1 MPPVPA
7 PMLSD
12 ILRQPAV
19 LRGLLARRD
28 EFVARGRATLMPQS
42 GGRLFGFGCG
52 DGWFAARAVSGM
64 AGRAYV
70 AATSLEMVLSRAR
83 LGASDRAVAISMS
96 GSVDRTNEAAAC
108 LAGAGGLSV
117 ALSNGDG
124 GMLGR
129 IAAEVASLHVPDVE
143 QFLTGTTRYS
153 ATVLALMFLLEG
165 AGIATCAQPGP
176 GLAAFLSETLE
187 TILTVSSD
195 FCENLCPDF
204 VQSGLGGIRLL
215 GAGADWATADYGA
228 AKLLKLVNLPVWSG
242 EIEEFAH
249 SQFWGA
255 RSNELIVLLAGSHA
269 AAALAENAASALKEA
284 GMLCLAIESA
294 GAAIPSAKWRLS
306 LPVSSAYL
314 APLALAAPLQML
326 AYHLAKAT
334 GGSPDLR
341 QDVAD
346 PGRFL
351 AAQMLSRRCELAEA

>member
-1 MPPVPA
+1 MPPA

-28 EFVARGRATLMPQS
+28 EFIARGRATLMPHS
-42 GGRLFGFGCG
+42 GGRLFAFGCG

-70 AATSLEMVLSRAR
+70 AATSLEMVLSRAH
-83 LGASDRAVAISMS
+83 LGEGDRAVAISMS

-108 LAGAGGLSV
+108 LAGAGGLCV
-117 ALSNGDG
+117 ALSNEDG
-124 GMLGR
+124 GMLGG
-129 IAAEVASLHVPDVE
+129 IAAEVASLYVPDVE
-143 QFLTGTTRYS
+143 KFLTGTTRYS

-165 AGIATCAQPGP
+165 AGV
-176 GLAAFLSETLE
+176 AAFAEQGANLSAFVAETLE
-187 TILTVSSD
+187 KILTVSSD
-195 FCENLCPDF
+195 FCERLCPNL
-204 VQSGLGGIRLL
+204 VQGGLGGIRLL

-249 SQFWGA
+249 SQFWGV
-255 RSNELIVLLAGSHA
+255 RQNELIVLLAGSHA

-284 GMLCLAIESA
+284 GMPCLAIESA

-306 LPVSSAYL
+306 LPVSPVYL

-334 GGSPDLR
+334 GGSPDIR

-351 AAQMLSRRCELAEA
+351 AAQMLSRRCELVDA